1 MSKRNKTSFIRRNWK
16 RITPWIIPALVVFAV
31 LVIIVFYNHVS
42 SSADHRIYTSVEEIP
57 HHKVGLLLGT
67 SKYISEGKLNP
78 YYKNRID
85 AAVLLYQAGKIDYIL
100 VSGDN
105 RHESYN
111 EPREMRRSLMAA
123 GIPEEKIFLD
133 YAGFRTLDSVIRSKM
148 VFGQNEI
155 TIISQLFHIE
165 RALYIALHYEIDAIG
180 FSAAD
185 APDSWSDM
193 TFFREYLAR
202 IKLMLD
208 IYLFD
213 TRPKFLGERIEITSL
228 QSKAE

>member
-1 MSKRNKTSFIRRNWK
+1 MSFIRRNWK
-16 RITPWIIPALVVFAV
+16 RLSPWIIPALLAISVV
-31 LVIIVFYNHVS
+31 LVIVFYNHVS
-42 SSADHRIYTSVEEIP
+42 EASGDRIFTSIEKMP

-85 AAVLLYQAGKIDYIL
+85 AAVLLYQERKIDYIL

-133 YAGFRTLDSVIRSKM
+133 FAGFRTLDSVIRSKM

-155 TIISQLFHIE
+155 TIISQSFHIE
-165 RALYIALHYEIDAIG
+165 RALYIALHYQIDAVG
-180 FSAAD
+180 YAAAD
-185 APDSWSDM
+185 APDSWSDV

-202 IKLMLD
+202 VKLMLD

-213 TRPKFLGERIEITSL
+213 TGPKFLGERIEIGSI
-228 QSKAE
+228 

>member
-1 MSKRNKTSFIRRNWK
+1 MSKRNKRSFIRRNWK
-16 RITPWIIPALVVFAV
+16 RLSPWIIPALLAISVV
-31 LVIIVFYNHVS
+31 LVIVFYNHVS
-42 SSADHRIYTSVEEIP
+42 ETAGNRIYSTVEKVP

-85 AAVLLYQAGKIDYIL
+85 AAVLLYQEGKIDYIL

-133 YAGFRTLDSVIRSKM
+133 FAGFRTLDSVIRSKM

-155 TIISQLFHIE
+155 TIISQSFHIE
-165 RALYIALHYEIDAIG
+165 RALYIAFHYQIDAVG
-180 FSAAD
+180 FAAAD
-185 APDSWSDM
+185 APDSWTDV

-202 IKLMLD
+202 VKLMLD

-213 TRPKFLGERIEITSL
+213 TGPKFLGERIEIGSI
-228 QSKAE
+228 

>member
-1 MSKRNKTSFIRRNWK
+1 MSKRNKMSFIRRNWK
-16 RITPWIIPALVVFAV
+16 RLSPWIIPALLAISLV
-31 LVIIVFYNHVS
+31 LVIVFYNHVS
-42 SSADHRIYTSVEEIP
+42 ETAGNRIYSTVEKVP
-57 HHKVGLLLGT
+57 HNKVGLLLGT

-85 AAVLLYQAGKIDYIL
+85 AAVLLYQEGKIDYIL

-133 YAGFRTLDSVIRSKM
+133 FAGFRTLDSVIRSKM

-155 TIISQLFHIE
+155 TIISQSFHIE
-165 RALYIALHYEIDAIG
+165 RALYIALHYQIDAVG
-180 FSAAD
+180 FAAAD
-185 APDSWSDM
+185 APDSWTDV

-202 IKLMLD
+202 VKLMLD

-213 TRPKFLGERIEITSL
+213 TGPKFLGERIEIGSI
-228 QSKAE
+228 